1 MRTGGHDMAA
11 MTDRSGELGVVLRV
25 TSMRGGYE
33 HLVAEEA
40 MTPESAGRYVA
51 LCGHGVWA
59 AVLACPAGPPCSK
72 CSAVRRAAVAAE
84 RKKRQRGVW
93 ARLVARLRRARSGGQ
108 HRPRRRRTR
117 R

>member
-1 MRTGGHDMAA
+1 MASVI
-11 MTDRSGELGVVLRV
+11 DRPEERGVVLRV

-40 MTPESAGRYVA
+40 MLPGSAGRYVA

-59 AVLACPAGPPCSK
+59 AVLTCPPGPPCSR
-72 CSAVRRAAVAAE
+72 CLAVRRAAVAE
-84 RKKRQRGVW
+84 KEKRMKRQAGVW
-93 ARLVARLRRARSGGQ
+93 ARLVARLKPARSGGQ
-108 HRPRRRRTR
+108 HRPVRRRKR